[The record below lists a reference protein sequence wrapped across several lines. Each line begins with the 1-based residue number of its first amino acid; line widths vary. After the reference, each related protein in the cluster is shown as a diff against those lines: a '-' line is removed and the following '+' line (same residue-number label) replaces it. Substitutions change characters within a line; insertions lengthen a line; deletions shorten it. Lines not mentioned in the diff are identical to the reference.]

1 MDGILIALAGLMG
14 AAGIALAAA
23 GAHGK
28 SDTGLDNAGY
38 LLLIHA
44 AAVIAVT
51 VAARESLVFRPVG
64 LAVLWGFIAGAILFA
79 ADVTSRAYL
88 GGRLFPYAAPTGG
101 TIMILSWL
109 ALVAAALA
117 AARGA

>member
-1 MDGILIALAGLMG
+1 MDAILIALAGLMG
-14 AAGIALAAA
+14 AAGIALTAA

-28 SDTGLDNAGY
+28 PGTGLDNAGY

-51 VAARESLVFRPVG
+51 VAARGGLLLRPVG
-64 LAVLWGFIAGAILFA
+64 LAALCGFIVGAALFA
-79 ADVTSRAYL
+79 ADLTARAYL

-109 ALVAAALA
+109 TLAVAALT

>member
-1 MDGILIALAGLMG
+1 MDTILTALAGLMG
-14 AAGIALAAA
+14 AGGIALTAA

-28 SDTGLDNAGY
+28 PGTGLDNAGY

-44 AAVIAVT
+44 AAVVAVT
-51 VAARESLVFRPVG
+51 VAAREGFILRSLG
-64 LAVLWGFIAGAILFA
+64 LAVLWGFIIGAALFA
-79 ADVTSRAYL
+79 ADITARAYL

-109 ALVAAALA
+109 ALAAAALA
-117 AARGA
+117 V